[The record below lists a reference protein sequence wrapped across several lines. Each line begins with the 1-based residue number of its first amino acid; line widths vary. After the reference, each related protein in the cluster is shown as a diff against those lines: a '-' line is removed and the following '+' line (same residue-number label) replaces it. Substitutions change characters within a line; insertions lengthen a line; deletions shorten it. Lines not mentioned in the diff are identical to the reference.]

1 MARKIMYDKENIL
14 AHATSCIIHN
24 EHNEEKTSLLK
35 VQGEDLDQ
43 VHVTIEAMKA
53 LCV

>member
-1 MARKIMYDKENIL
+1 VLQAVIF
-14 AHATSCIIHN
+14 HN

-43 VHVTIEAMKA
+43 AHVTIEAMKA
-53 LCV
+53 LYVCKGKRECNFV